1 MTIARN
7 HHLFIN
13 EPTYFHLISRCVRRA
28 YLCGKDKYSGKR
40 YDHRKRWLE
49 KRLFDLTDL
58 FFVDLYGYAIMSN
71 HYHLLVCTRP
81 DDMLRVSDKQ
91 IAHRWCQ
98 LFPHRHL
105 TDADRIQ
112 LLCKDRDKIALYRQR
127 LCDISWLM
135 RCLNEELA
143 RKANKEDK
151 CTGRFWQGRF
161 RSQLLLD
168 EAAIYTCMAYIDLNP
183 VRAGVANT
191 LQDSEYTS
199 IYYRIAHH
207 STEESLKPLTNST
220 EKLSLSL
227 SEYLRLINESAKCI
241 QNGYNGEIATTLQP
255 ILESL
260 SINSPGYVLAIQRL
274 SKLFYRGIGS
284 INQLELLAQRL
295 NLNWVKGQS
304 ASIRLFV

>member
-49 KRLFDLTDL
+49 KRLFDLTEL

-81 DDMLRVSDKQ
+81 DDMQRASDKQ
-91 IAHRWCQ
+91 IAQRWCQ

-105 TDADRIQ
+105 PDTDRVQ
-112 LLCKDRDKIALYRQR
+112 LLCQDLNKIALYRQR

-135 RCLNEELA
+135 RCLNEGLA
-143 RKANKEDK
+143 RKANKEDE

-191 LQDSEYTS
+191 AQQSEYTS
-199 IYYRIAHH
+199 IYYRITHH
-207 STEESLKPLTNST
+207 STEEGLKPLTNST
-220 EKLSLSL
+220 EKLPLRL
-227 SEYLRLINESAKCI
+227 SEYLCLIEESAKGI
-241 QNGYNGEIATTLQP
+241 RYGYNGEIVSALQP
-255 ILESL
+255 ILVPL
-260 SINSPGYVLAIQRL
+260 SINSSGYVYAIQRL

-284 INQLELLAQRL
+284 INQLEQLSQRL
-295 NLNWVKGQS
+295 SLNWVKGQS
-304 ASIRLFV
+304 ASRRLFG